1 MKSHEYFQFFVDSMN
16 AKKEAEVSIRK
27 QIACQENNM
36 LRKGLLGN
44 WNTIQENGC
53 KKMKWLIPHTQTIWD
68 REQPRDMQ
76 KYLICRL
83 IIRKI

>member
-27 QIACQENNM
+27 QMACQENNM

-44 WNTIQENGC
+44 
-53 KKMKWLIPHTQTIWD
+53 
-68 REQPRDMQ
+68 
-76 KYLICRL
+76 
-83 IIRKI
+83 